1 MPENAKDW
9 PVILGWK
16 CTVVKAFWTELPNR
30 QKIDKAGR
38 VR

>member
-1 MPENAKDW
+1 MPENATNK

-16 CTVVKAFWTELPNR
+16 RTVVKAFWTGWLNG